1 MKKAILSAVALMG
14 LSAVTYGQSVFFD
27 NTSGGGLVMGAAAS
41 DQINGA
47 LMGGSS
53 SNSLAPVVTLTG
65 GQLLNLGGGLVYD
78 SSGQSYVIPGVAAN
92 GTATLHVQFWVGTDP
107 TYAAAAAAGK
117 LVADSPIYTNPTG
130 GGGVPASVPPS
141 ALANMPNVTLAPI
154 GVVPEPSTLALAGL
168 GAAALLMYR
177 RRTA

>member
-1 MKKAILSAVALMG
+1 MKKAILSAVTVMG
-14 LSAVTYGQSVFFD
+14 LSAATYGQSVFFD
-27 NTSGGGLVMGAAAS
+27 NTSGGGLVLGAAAS
-41 DQINGA
+41 DQINGS
-47 LMGGSS
+47 LMGGTS
-53 SNSLAPVVTLTG
+53 SNSLAPVITLTG
-65 GQLLNLGGGLVYD
+65 GSLLNLGGGLVYD

-92 GTATLHVQFWVGTDP
+92 GTATLHAQFWTGNDA
-107 TYAAAAAAGK
+107 TYAAAAAGGK

-141 ALANMPNVTLAPI
+141 ALANMPNVTLAVS
-154 GVVPEPSTLALAGL
+154 GVPEPSTFALAGL